1 MKGSANALFRN
12 KNIPGTFH
20 LFQDVYKRQGE
31 SEDTFIAD
39 LAVAVNAGQI
49 KTGAPCRG
57 ERTAKYNR
65 LLAIEDTLGELAL
78 YENPFQ
84 KNNS

>member
-1 MKGSANALFRN
+1 MAAVERAQKAGYTAVISHRS
-12 KNIPGTFH
+12 
-20 LFQDVYKRQGE
+20 GE
-31 SEDTFIAD
+31 SEDTFLAD
-39 LAVAVNAGQI
+39 LAVAVNAWQI

-65 LLAIEDTLGELAL
+65 LLAIEDTLGDLAI
-78 YENPFQ
+78 YENPFAA